1 MANPLEIRG
10 PRKGFEYGKN
20 AMVQAAAT
28 GGRRPSALY
37 DPGFKEA
44 LSKADISLS
53 NAPGAFLGAYTARIL
68 GDVVSDDTRG
78 KWWQIN
84 HPIAIADKLAA
95 SLIDPEG
102 KLPRYTSSVILAGI
116 TQPAI
121 AVAGGYDPTNIA
133 ELGRPKGYKQNEPTP
148 EDFRKSRDPATEI
161 FERFFQ
167 GRQGRPLKEETA
179 KEEIPGLTH
188 ERYAKYM
195 QFLYNDPAFLG
206 AVKVTPENLQGVPEA
221 RVFGY
226 PVSIPSVT
234 ALAGGIAGARLG
246 LGTVPHKEVV
256 VQPSFLPDV
265 EDVIIKSG
273 TKPNARGIRG
283 GVAGLA
289 GSVLGA
295 MAGNLINQ
303 SLAAKQLDSQLPMS

>member
-1 MANPLEIRG
+1 VANPLEIRG

-20 AMVQAAAT
+20 AMVQAAGT
-28 GGRRPSALY
+28 SGRRPSALY
-37 DPGFKEA
+37 DPSFKEA

-116 TQPAI
+116 TQPAL

-133 ELGRPKGYKQNEPTP
+133 ELGRPKGYKQNEPTS

-167 GRQGRPLKEETA
+167 GRQGRPLKEATA
-179 KEEIPGLTH
+179 REEIPSLTH

-234 ALAGGIAGARLG
+234 ALAGGIAGAKAG
-246 LGTVPHKEVV
+246 LASVPHQEVV
-256 VQPSFLPDV
+256 VQPSLFAG
-265 EDVIIKSG
+265 EEATIAKTGS
-273 TKPNARGIRG
+273 KPYARGVRG
-283 GVAGLA
+283 AAGGLA

-295 MAGNLINQ
+295 MAGTLINQ
-303 SLAAKQLDSQLPMS
+303 ALAAKQLDTELPMR